1 MTRPPPDDPAGPADR
16 RRDGSATATP
26 ADGPAPAEH
35 CDHCGETALVWRK
48 CKLVCTACGN
58 INKSCADL

>member
-1 MTRPPPDDPAGPADR
+1 VTGPSAHSGDDSLHADPGLPVPSPAE
-16 RRDGSATATP
+16 GSAP
-26 ADGPAPAEH
+26 SER
-35 CDHCGETALVWRK
+35 CDYCGEPALVWRK